1 MRVAVLVSNDLTH
14 DQRVRKT
21 CEVLMHLGCEITL
34 IGRKHR
40 DSEPIKRPYEV
51 HRFSNM
57 RFNRGALFY
66 AELNFRLYRFLRRRR
81 DVDAIWANDLDTLW
95 PAYAVAKQRQ
105 IPLIY
110 DSHEYFTEAAGL
122 TGRPLPKYVWTQIER
137 RIIPKLPV
145 MITVN
150 EHIAE
155 AYRSKYGVAVR
166 VVRNAPPL
174 QPPVS
179 PKNRTELGLPD
190 GPLVILQGAFMDKD
204 RGVLEAV
211 EAMNYLP
218 NARLLLV
225 GAGEE
230 WEAAKRIASGREPA
244 NQIIVWPKQPYERL
258 RQLTA
263 SADVGLSLDKGIH
276 MNYYFS
282 LPNKLFDYIH
292 AGIPVVASPLP
303 EVRAVVNEYEVGV
316 IIDDWSPE
324 RIADA
329 VNQVLDKGKASYAER
344 LQIAAE
350 RYNWQRETVAIKE
363 VVQKVYFSK
372 H

>member
-1 MRVAVLVSNDLTH
+1 
-14 DQRVRKT
+14 
-21 CEVLMHLGCEITL
+21 
-34 IGRKHR
+34 
-40 DSEPIKRPYEV
+40 
-51 HRFSNM
+51 
-57 RFNRGALFY
+57 
-66 AELNFRLYRFLRRRR
+66 
-81 DVDAIWANDLDTLW
+81 
-95 PAYAVAKQRQ
+95 
-105 IPLIY
+105 
-110 DSHEYFTEAAGL
+110 
-122 TGRPLPKYVWTQIER
+122 
-137 RIIPKLPV
+137 
-145 MITVN
+145 
-150 EHIAE
+150 
-155 AYRSKYGVAVR
+155 
-166 VVRNAPPL
+166 
-174 QPPVS
+174 
-179 PKNRTELGLPD
+179 
-190 GPLVILQGAFMDKD
+190 
-204 RGVLEAV
+204 
-211 EAMNYLP
+211 MNYLP